1 MGLAYQPHYAGLAV
15 DYSNLRGLLHAGFVD
30 APVFADALAQHRFI
44 LGRQQRRD
52 VLAKNRPQ
60 RAAHAFWRQG
70 RAEGRRPPDSAFSC
84 YTRRPNSLKTASNLR
99 KAARRQKAWRPR

>member
-52 VLAKNRPQ
+52 GPRTALRGPPMRFGDKVVPK
-60 RAAHAFWRQG
+60 
-70 RAEGRRPPDSAFSC
+70 AEGLLIRHSLA
-84 YTRRPNSLKTASNLR
+84 TRAGRIR
-99 KAARRQKAWRPR
+99 